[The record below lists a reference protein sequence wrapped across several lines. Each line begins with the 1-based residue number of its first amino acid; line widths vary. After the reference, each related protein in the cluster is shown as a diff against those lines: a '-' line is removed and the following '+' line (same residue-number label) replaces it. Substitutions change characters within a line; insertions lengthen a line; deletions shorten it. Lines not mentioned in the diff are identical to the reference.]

1 MNTGGNRTPAT
12 TVGRL
17 KAVGDSVTD
26 GLGKRRNVVSFLLV
40 T

>member
-12 TVGRL
+12 TGRL
-17 KAVGDSVTD
+17 KAVGDRVTD
-26 GLGKRRNVVSFLLV
+26 GLGKRRDVVSFLMI